1 MHGIIKFK
9 QETLL
14 KPCIAMS
21 IEVEKYPKTDIKKG
35 FLMLINNAIPRKVM
49 ENGRKHKYIKL
60 VTIKGRR
67 IYIVSKPKYHTTKKF
82 SE

>member
-21 IEVEKYPKTDIKKG
+21 IEVEKYPKTDIKKV
-35 FLMLINNAIPRKVM
+35 F
-49 ENGRKHKYIKL
+49 
-60 VTIKGRR
+60 
-67 IYIVSKPKYHTTKKF
+67 
-82 SE
+82 